1 MAPLRARDE
10 PRPRRSMTISDYMG
24 DLERELRRRRAP
36 RARLLRETE
45 DHLHDLSAELAA
57 DGLGHE
63 QAEARAVTQFGA
75 AATIAARFAEATAS
89 TAAHRAVTVT
99 VAAFIAYTGVFVAF
113 ATAASPLLRDFPQ
126 GAGSF
131 LGLQLAAVALGV
143 ACVRSLRWRGAVA
156 APTAEV
162 TAIARALSVAGV
174 VLLGAAAA
182 ELAVAVSRPAGVIA
196 WSDGRRLTLT
206 FAAALAVLLL
216 SAIAAAVR
224 AAAHAHAVHSLPSR
238 RVDSNAAALLADDVE
253 TLLARARLPQASRTL
268 RGLLAHPWPATLALA
283 ALAFVAVSAAGVVSS
298 GRAGLA
304 GAVALAAAEAS
315 MIVFGFVAFG
325 RTLGLRDAAP
335 RRAR

>member
-1 MAPLRARDE
+1 
-10 PRPRRSMTISDYMG
+10 MTISDYMG

-99 VAAFIAYTGVFVAF
+99 VAAFVAYTGVFVAF

-143 ACVRSLRWRGAVA
+143 ACVRSLRWRGALA

-216 SAIAAAVR
+216 SAIAAVR
-224 AAAHAHAVHSLPSR
+224 AAAHAHAVHSLLNR

>member
-1 MAPLRARDE
+1 
-10 PRPRRSMTISDYMG
+10 MTINDYMA
-24 DLERELRRRRAP
+24 DLERELRRRRAL

-45 DHLHDLSAELAA
+45 DHLHDLCAELAA
-57 DGLGHE
+57 DGLAHE

-89 TAAHRAVTVT
+89 TTAHRAVTVT
-99 VAAFIAYTGVFVAF
+99 AAAFVAYTGVFVAF

-143 ACVRSLRWRGAVA
+143 AFVRSLRWRGALA

-182 ELAVAVSRPAGVIA
+182 EVAVAVSRPAGVIA
-196 WSDGRRLTLT
+196 WSDGRWLTLA
-206 FAAALAVLLL
+206 FAAALAVLLF
-216 SAIAAAVR
+216 SAIAAVR
-224 AAAHAHAVHSLPSR
+224 AAAQAHAVHSLPSG
-238 RVDSNAAALLADDVE
+238 RVHSNAAALLADDVE
-253 TLLARARLPQASRTL
+253 TLLARARLPQASRAL

-283 ALAFVAVSAAGVVSS
+283 VLAFVAVSAAGVVSS

-304 GAVALAAAEAS
+304 GAVALAAVEAS
-315 MIVFGFVAFG
+315 MIVFSFVAFG
-325 RTLGLRDAAP
+325 RTLGLRDAAR